1 MVIHMV
7 EVKCRVLRI
16 VLASD
21 INTSVQW
28 SESLE
33 IRMQH
38 VTGIS
43 CRDSHDFH
51 SIVWHPFDLQYDVI
65 PWNSMLRESILHQ
78 CQGKTKI
85 PTSYPF
91 SETRTPCK
99 SGRGPNSVLIKETPF
114 ERLLPPLVT
123 RVLLSCEKQRQ
134 DVSLPCVWAPYCC
147 IEDRTCVESE
157 QMNPW

>member
-43 CRDSHDFH
+43 CWDSHDFH
-51 SIVWHPFDLQYDVI
+51 SIVWHPFDLQYERAFYTSAKARPKFLLHTHSLKRGHLANQDVV
-65 PWNSMLRESILHQ
+65 PTVSLLKRLH
-78 CQGKTKI
+78 C
-85 PTSYPF
+85 
-91 SETRTPCK
+91 EC
-99 SGRGPNSVLIKETPF
+99 
-114 ERLLPPLVT
+114 LLPPLVT

-147 IEDRTCVESE
+147 IEDRTCVENE